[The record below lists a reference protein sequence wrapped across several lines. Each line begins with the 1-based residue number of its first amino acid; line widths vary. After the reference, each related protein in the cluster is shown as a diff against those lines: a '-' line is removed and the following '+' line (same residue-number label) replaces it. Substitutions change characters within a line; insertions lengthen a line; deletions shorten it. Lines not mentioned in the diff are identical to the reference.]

1 MNSTPQK
8 WMIVSAAPMMA
19 WFLFGAMP
27 KGRYFLVREFWLR
40 QAVQT
45 CFAGLMV
52 RAWRKRRNRG
62 AAEIFRRI

>member
-1 MNSTPQK
+1 
-8 WMIVSAAPMMA
+8 MIMSAAPMMA

-52 RAWRKRRNRG
+52 RAWRKRRDRG
-62 AAEIFRRI
+62 AAEMFQRI